1 MLLQKSRKA
10 INPVYLRPLTT
21 KTSMDELLS
30 EQIEEAKML
39 MADAIDHLEK
49 ELTKIRTGKASP
61 AMLGSIM
68 VSYYGSPTPLSQVA
82 NLGTSDA
89 RTLTIQPWEK
99 NMLGPIE
106 KAIFEANLGLTPMN
120 NGEQIIINVPPLTE
134 ERRKQFA
141 KIVKSEGETAK
152 ISIRNARRDAMEAIK
167 KEVKN
172 GFPEDAG
179 KRIEDQVQA
188 SVDGFSKKVDEV
200 VAKKEEEVM
209 TV

>member
-1 MLLQKSRKA
+1 MHMAAA
-10 INPVYLRPLTT
+10 I
-21 KTSMDELLS
+21 E
-30 EQIEEAKML
+30 
-39 MADAIDHLEK
+39 HLEQ

-61 AMLGSIM
+61 AMLSSIM
-68 VSYYGSPTPLSQVA
+68 VPYYGSPTPLAQVA

-99 NMLGPIE
+99 GMLGAIE

-120 NGEQIIINVPPLTE
+120 NGEQVIINVPPLTE
-134 ERRKQFA
+134 ERRKQYA
-141 KIVKSEGETAK
+141 KMVKAEGETAK
-152 ISIRNARRDAMEAIK
+152 ISLRNARRDGMEAIK

-179 KRIEDQVQA
+179 KRLEDKVQS
-188 SVDGFSKKVDEV
+188 SVDGFTKQIDSIVE
-200 VAKKEEEVM
+200 KKEVEVM